1 MASDDGPAMDPSQ
14 EDPPTP
20 TIGGN
25 QGKGNKGGGAP
36 FRPPPPPVP
45 APSRQQAGVGVS
57 GVSGVPPG
65 VPPGSQTQ
73 QQAAAAAAAAAH
85 NQHAAPPPPNQA
97 APTPAASEMTMA
109 ETSSGSE
116 NKKAKS
122 RPASLAVPLENP
134 EVKGG
139 TVRPVDSVEKSAAIA
154 QMKVEETKDTATS
167 KPRSAKQPATPRG
180 PPPLKPP
187 TAETGLAI
195 VMAAF
200 ALLLLV
206 LATAHDHGV
215 FWHALDSAVLTV
227 VPNEKAHGVMMA
239 LRNASF
245 DISFW
250 AFAATA
256 EVGLVWCAYL
266 ALLGNPGMW
275 VGVPPS
281 LLAAAAVA
289 VGAFRER
296 PWAEGTW
303 VATTPQVPLVTS
315 VAAAAIGSFFL
326 GRAARRREELAYFKK
341 RTLWERAGVA
351 VSDKEGES
359 GGRTT
364 PTANL
369 IAVARTPSPERKRRA
384 REAKEAK
391 EAKAKAKKR
400 GSKDPGDFEFT
411 APSPPTKQQNFA
423 TASGSG
429 GGSGIKQRKKKA

>member
-1 MASDDGPAMDPSQ
+1 MDPSE

-25 QGKGNKGGGAP
+25 QGKGNKGGGGAP

-45 APSRQQAGVGVS
+45 APSRQQAGVGA
-57 GVSGVPPG
+57 G

-73 QQAAAAAAAAAH
+73 QQAAAAAAAAH

-206 LATAHDHGV
+206 LATAHDHGLPL
-215 FWHALDSAVLTV
+215 HR
-227 VPNEKAHGVMMA
+227 AH
-239 LRNASF
+239 
-245 DISFW
+245 
-250 AFAATA
+250 T
-256 EVGLVWCAYL
+256 
-266 ALLGNPGMW
+266 
-275 VGVPPS
+275 
-281 LLAAAAVA
+281 LAAA
-289 VGAFRER
+289 R
-296 PWAEGTW
+296 PGTGRHSGPHD
-303 VATTPQVPLVTS
+303 ACDALQLGGGLARPAGPRIR
-315 VAAAAIGSFFL
+315 AAA
-326 GRAARRREELAYFKK
+326 R
-341 RTLWERAGVA
+341 
-351 VSDKEGES
+351 
-359 GGRTT
+359 
-364 PTANL
+364 
-369 IAVARTPSPERKRRA
+369 
-384 REAKEAK
+384 
-391 EAKAKAKKR
+391 
-400 GSKDPGDFEFT
+400 
-411 APSPPTKQQNFA
+411 
-423 TASGSG
+423 
-429 GGSGIKQRKKKA
+429 

>member
-1 MASDDGPAMDPSQ
+1 MASDDGPAMDPSE

-25 QGKGNKGGGAP
+25 QGKGGGAP

-45 APSRQQAGVGVS
+45 APSRQQAGVGA
-57 GVSGVPPG
+57 G

-73 QQAAAAAAAAAH
+73 QQAAAAAAAAL

-206 LATAHDHGV
+206 LATAHD
-215 FWHALDSAVLTV
+215 
-227 VPNEKAHGVMMA
+227 HGVMMA